1 MKFNYVTILLLLI
14 VGLAIV
20 AIQPAT
26 AKAQSNKNISSILP
40 ERLESWIEVK
50 ADTLEKAENL
60 AKEVAL
66 TKLDSLAME
75 KSVKIDTANVIYHM
89 TYLGPW
95 TEMEGRGRRKH
106 EVQKGFRVRMMA
118 LAPILKEGKK

>member
-1 MKFNYVTILLLLI
+1 MKFNYVTISLLLI

-20 AIQPAT
+20 TIKPTPAQ
-26 AKAQSNKNISSILP
+26 AQSDENIHSVFP
-40 ERLESWIEVK
+40 ERLQVWIKVK
-50 ADTLEKAENL
+50 ADTLQKAENL

-66 TKLDSLAME
+66 SNLDSLAME
-75 KSVKIDTANVIYHM
+75 KSVKIDPANVTYHV
-89 TYLGPW
+89 TYMGPW

-118 LAPILKEGKK
+118 LAPIIKEKK

>member
-1 MKFNYVTILLLLI
+1 MKFNYVTISLLLI

-20 AIQPAT
+20 TIKPTPAQ
-26 AKAQSNKNISSILP
+26 AQSDENIHSVFP
-40 ERLESWIEVK
+40 ERLQSWIEVK
-50 ADTLEKAENL
+50 ADTLQKAENL

-66 TKLDSLAME
+66 SKLDSLAME
-75 KSVKIDTANVIYHM
+75 KSVKINIANVTCYV
-89 TYLGPW
+89 TYMGPW

-118 LAPILKEGKK
+118 LAPIIKEKK